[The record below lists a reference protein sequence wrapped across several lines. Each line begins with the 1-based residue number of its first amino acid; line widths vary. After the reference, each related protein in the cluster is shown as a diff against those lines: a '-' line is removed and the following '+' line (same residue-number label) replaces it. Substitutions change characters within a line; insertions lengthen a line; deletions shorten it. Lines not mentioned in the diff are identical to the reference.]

1 MKRKEENPLNEA
13 LASVKYLIRHRGPVK
28 IPFIDKQLDKVKL
41 GKKVLYLDN
50 QIPAQLQDTFDNLG
64 YEQKDGQKPVLA
76 DKRKTP
82 YGWHLIWNL
91 PPGVSF
97 KDVKNHKGYFQDA
110 VNGWIELEWK
120 HGKCHMNVQL
130 GELPEYIEYQWAAG
144 NYQHMLLPIP
154 IGYSRTSPTVLDL
167 PESPHFLIAG
177 ATGFGKTSMIMSII
191 HSLLGIAIVIVI
203 DLKGID
209 FAYLEHHCL
218 VAQSNEE
225 AYQVLGALNAE
236 YERRKPILRRHGVRK
251 WSDCPEEIPY
261 IVVVI
266 DEMAEL
272 NDKCFELFDR
282 LVRLARAT
290 GISIIAA
297 SQRTSTRVISGDTRA
312 NFVARMCFKVGTDA
326 DSRVVLGEDC
336 SLAGQLPAV
345 KGRAI
350 YRYGIDTIE
359 VQSMYLSPKKAE
371 ELLKLSEPQRG
382 WEINVE
388 PQRSKP
394 EAPRLAPR

>member
-1 MKRKEENPLNEA
+1 MKRKEETPLNEA
-13 LASVKYLIRHRGPVK
+13 LASAAYLFRHRGPIK
-28 IPFIDKQLDKVKL
+28 IPMFNKTFDQLRL
-41 GKKVLYLDN
+41 GKKVVYLDN
-50 QIPAQLQDTFDNLG
+50 QIPALIQDTFSNLG

-76 DKRKTP
+76 AKRKTAF
-82 YGWHLIWNL
+82 GWHLIWNL

-97 KDVKNHKGYFQDA
+97 KDVKNHKNYFQDA
-110 VNGWIELEWK
+110 VNGWVEVEWK

-130 GELPEYIEYQWAAG
+130 GELPEFIEYQWAAG

-209 FAYLEHHCL
+209 FAYLENHCL

-236 YERRKPILRRHGVRK
+236 YERRKPILRKYKVRK
-251 WSDCPEEIPY
+251 WSDCPEPLPY
-261 IVVVI
+261 IVVVV
-266 DEMAEL
+266 DELAEL
-272 NDKCFELFDR
+272 NDKCFELLDT

-297 SQRTSTRVISGDTRA
+297 SQRTSTKVIPGDTRA
-312 NFVARMCFKVGTDA
+312 NFVARMCFKVGTDQ

-359 VQSMYLSPKKAE
+359 VQSMYLSPEKAE
-371 ELLKLSEPQRG
+371 ELLKLTPGRR
-382 WEINVE
+382 WEINAKT
-388 PQRSKP
+388 QRSEP
-394 EAPRLAPR
+394 ETPRLLPR